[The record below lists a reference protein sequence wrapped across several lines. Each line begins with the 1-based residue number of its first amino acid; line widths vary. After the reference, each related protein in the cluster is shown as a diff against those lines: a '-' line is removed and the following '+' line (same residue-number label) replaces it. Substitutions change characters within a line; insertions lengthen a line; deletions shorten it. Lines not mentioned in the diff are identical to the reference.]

1 MFVAKLMFSK
11 PVLVKTLVPKPTFPE
26 ADVLEACVS
35 ETAHPVT
42 ARAKSDR
49 LETRGSV
56 TASSKTKYSEAGFLV
71 TSIPENDSP
80 ESSSIEKQPHRWLQ
94 PQHSRLKPFTDQFF
108 GDANDAKIKPV
119 SVLHHRIVPGI
130 FSLFKT
136 QGLYWP
142 RQALN
147 RIFKTARFPLKLL
160 IFVGTSPTG
169 YSLLVAI
176 SLHLYPSL
184 GER

>member
-1 MFVAKLMFSK
+1 MCQRKRSSRHSSFKKRSSRNPWL
-11 PVLVKTLVPKPTFPE
+11 
-26 ADVLEACVS
+26 
-35 ETAHPVT
+35 
-42 ARAKSDR
+42 
-49 LETRGSV
+49 GI
-56 TASSKTKYSEAGFLV
+56 ASSKTKYSEAGFRE
-71 TSIPENDSP
+71 TDSP
-80 ESSSIEKQPHRWLQ
+80 ESSNIERQPHRWLQ
-94 PQHSRLKPFTDQFF
+94 PQHSRLKPFVDQFF
-108 GDANDAKIKPV
+108 GEANDAKIKPV
-119 SVLHHRIVPGI
+119 SVLHHRIVPRV

-184 GER
+184 GAR